1 MEPESLRE
9 ACEAMQDELNDQFNL
24 GPGDAQS
31 LFLFVWGRLSADP
44 WDEEG
49 LAARALVE
57 ERYSLV

>member
-1 MEPESLRE
+1 
-9 ACEAMQDELNDQFNL
+9 MQDELNDQFNL